1 MTVETTHSK
10 NTYTGNGSQT
20 VYAFTFRVWLTTEVI
35 VLVDNAVQ
43 SPTIAIDSSGVG
55 GTVTFSSAPAL
66 GAEII
71 IKRAVEQKQPSTFP
85 LRAKLDTTE
94 LEELLDRM
102 VGMTQDNTRDLLANT
117 FNWRGTWS
125 ATETYQTGDAVY
137 WAGTT
142 YRSLSEQINHEPPN
156 ATYWAIV
163 ASKGDSGGLVWQGA
177 WDSGTSYAVGDG
189 VTNDGSSYI
198 CIASSTNNEPPNA
211 TYWEVLAE
219 AGVDGEMS
227 GPASATDSAIALF
240 NGTSGNIVKD
250 SGILLPS
257 AASKNFFPVR
267 VNSGATGFEYQDLT
281 PTALEVSDP
290 AGAVIPTKPIHTIAT
305 NGGAG
310 TDDLVTITATF
321 VPVGFE
327 LTLKSDGSGNV
338 VTAKDSTG
346 NIKTYDGNDFAIE
359 DGYYLKLYWDGSYWR
374 ESGRLSAS
382 TGEQANDAEFTPTFG
397 LLRTWAHGLGVAP
410 NLLWARFR
418 CNSAELGY
426 SVNDYVYHYLQYS
439 YTYGY
444 ATELYANATNAYFDS
459 DATYGIGLPTK
470 STAIPTA
477 IVASKWRCQLFARL

>member
-219 AGVDGEMS
+219 AGVDGAMS
-227 GPASATDSAIALF
+227 GPGSSVANRITTFSDA
-240 NGTSGNIVKD
+240 SGNIVKD
-250 SGILLPS
+250 SGLVLPTSFASS
-257 AASKNFFPVR
+257 AYR
-267 VNSGATGFEYQDLT
+267 RWRMNS
-281 PTALEVSDP
+281 SS
-290 AGAVIPTKPIHTIAT
+290 
-305 NGGAG
+305 N
-310 TDDLVTITATF
+310 
-321 VPVGFE
+321 GFE
-327 LTLKSDGSGNV
+327 LLDASPSTLTISSGSITPSKPMHIIAPEGAAPDDLATIVTTGVEDGHQLTLLSDGGGNAVTVKNSGNI
-338 VTAKDSTG
+338 
-346 NIKTYDGNDFAIE
+346 NTYDGNDFIIE
-359 DGYYLKLYWDGSYWR
+359 DGYYIKLVRNGADWF
-374 ESGRLSAS
+374 EIGRFSAA
-382 TGEQANDAEFTPTFG
+382 TGDQTNSSEYTPSAGGTI
-397 LLRTWAHGLGVAP
+397 TWAHGQAAVPKTFFA
-410 NLLWARFR
+410 LLR
-418 CNSAELGY
+418 CATADNGY
-426 SVNDYVYHYLQYS
+426 SVNDYAVPVHNIYDSGTGAAHVI
-439 YTYGY
+439 Y
-444 ATELYANATNAYFDS
+444 ATSVNVVFKNSATF
-459 DATYGIGLPTK
+459 GIFLPNR
-470 STAIPTA
+470 STFTHTLLTMARWRVTM
-477 IVASKWRCQLFARL
+477 VARS